1 MLYPEILAVIPARK
15 NSKGIKNKNIL
26 KINNNMTLIEYT
38 FKFVKSLNFI
48 TEIVFTSDSKF
59 MIKLAK
65 KMRIYSIDR
74 KKNLSSATAS
84 AHSVWRDALMLA
96 EKKFKRKFDYTIYFE
111 PTSPIRKKKFIL
123 KGIELITKKNL
134 DMVLSLSKTNIKN
147 KNYFQKRKKFDS
159 VKFKFRNTYVKN
171 GNFYICKREHLIKKN
186 NIFSD
191 NSGAVLID
199 HEYVNI
205 DNYLDFLKF
214 KYLIKK
220 NYA

>member
-26 KINNNMTLIEYT
+26 KINNNTTLIEYT

-65 KMRIYSIDR
+65 KMRIFSIDR

-84 AHSVWRDALMLA
+84 AHSVWRDALVLA

-134 DMVLSLSKTNIKN
+134 DMVLSLSKT
-147 KNYFQKRKKFDS
+147 D
-159 VKFKFRNTYVKN
+159 
-171 GNFYICKREHLIKKN
+171 IKKK